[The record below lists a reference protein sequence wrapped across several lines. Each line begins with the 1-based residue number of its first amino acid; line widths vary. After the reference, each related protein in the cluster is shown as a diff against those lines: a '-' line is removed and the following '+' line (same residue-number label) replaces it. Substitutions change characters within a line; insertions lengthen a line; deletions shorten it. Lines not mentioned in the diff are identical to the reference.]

1 MLKLII
7 LGYRRFGKKNKAIA
21 NWHKLELKER
31 LERVGCRSILL
42 PPVFRVS

>member
-1 MLKLII
+1 MVNIELMLIT
-7 LGYRRFGKKNKAIA
+7 KKI
-21 NWHKLELKER
+21 LKER